1 MDFDRSAS
9 PSRPAFTLVEL
20 LVVIAIIA
28 ILIGLLLPAVQKV
41 REAAQRM
48 TCQNNLHQLG
58 VAAHNYHDH
67 NNVFPSGTVTGQAN
81 DAHIALLP
89 YVEQENIY
97 RLWKFTPAG
106 MQNWGTTATAAT
118 TSPSANI
125 VPVYLCPSNYYPTPY
140 EQLGGY
146 QWGWTSYLCNG
157 GTRSFPCLQ
166 QSKDGIFYLDSKVRI
181 LDVTDGTST
190 TFLFGERNHR
200 DDNLAKVDPL
210 NDMQTWGAWGAATGV
225 DPGGGGIGI
234 YDPGDTHGSTP
245 VPINWLYPS
254 STTVS
259 VVDEN
264 NRLCAFGSQH
274 AGGANF
280 AFVDGSVRFLPNS
293 TDLVTLQRLSVRND
307 GAVVTLP

>member
-1 MDFDRSAS
+1 
-9 PSRPAFTLVEL
+9 
-20 LVVIAIIA
+20 
-28 ILIGLLLPAVQKV
+28 
-41 REAAQRM
+41 
-48 TCQNNLHQLG
+48 
-58 VAAHNYHDH
+58 
-67 NNVFPSGTVTGQAN
+67 
-81 DAHIALLP
+81 
-89 YVEQENIY
+89 
-97 RLWKFTPAG
+97 

-166 QSKDGIFYLDSKVRI
+166 QSTDGIFYLDSKVRI